1 MDIHKNNFGREVFG
15 LPFIKLQEESI
26 MEVIKFNDF
35 MDGSYKLLPLEEQSY
50 FEKMIEALL
59 LIGAFGAV
67 IEIMAKFTPIAMEV
81 FK

>member
-1 MDIHKNNFGREVFG
+1 
-15 LPFIKLQEESI
+15 